1 MRLLI
6 LFLLVLYN
14 SALLH
19 ALEYEAPDRVLSGY
33 VWESDKF
40 RAMELGEMFV
50 SRDSIDYEEL
60 AVKMT
65 EHDFDL
71 TRLRADTGGLS
82 LRFPMRN
89 QTQMLKLAETYRKV
103 FKDLVCFPIPKNR
116 SIFETDITYQNG
128 WMDERTYGGSRGHEG
143 CDLMANQKAPG
154 YYPVV
159 SVSDGVIEKIGW
171 LEKGGY
177 RVGIRAP
184 GGTYFYYAHLDHY
197 AEGLAENGEI
207 KAGELLGFV
216 GDSGYG
222 PEGMTGQFE
231 SHLHLGIYIK
241 TEHYAE
247 LSVNPYWL
255 LKYLEQYRTSAS
267 Y

>member
-14 SALLH
+14 SALLNT
-19 ALEYEAPDRVLSGY
+19 LEQEAPDRVLSGY

-40 RAMELGEMFV
+40 RAMELGEVIV
-50 SRDSIDYEEL
+50 SQDSIDYEEL
-60 AVKMT
+60 AVQMT
-65 EHDFDL
+65 DHDFDL
-71 TRLRADTGGLS
+71 NGLRAGIGGIS

-89 QTQMLKLAETYRKV
+89 QSQIIKLSEIYRNI

-116 SIFETDITYQNG
+116 SIYETDITYKNG
-128 WMDERTYGGSRGHEG
+128 WMDERTYGGNRGHEG
-143 CDLMANQKAPG
+143 CDLMAGKQSPG

-159 SVSDGVIEKIGW
+159 SMSDGVIEKIGW

-177 RVGIRAP
+177 RIGVRAP
-184 GGTYFYYAHLDHY
+184 GGTYLYYAHLDHY
-197 AEGLAENGEI
+197 ADGLKENGKI
-207 KAGELLGFV
+207 HAGELIGFV
-216 GDSGYG
+216 GDTGYG
-222 PEGMTGQFE
+222 TEGTTGQFE
-231 SHLHLGIYIK
+231 PHLHLGIYIK

-247 LSVNPYWL
+247 LSVNPYWVL
-255 LKYLEQYRTSAS
+255 RYLEQYRTCAS